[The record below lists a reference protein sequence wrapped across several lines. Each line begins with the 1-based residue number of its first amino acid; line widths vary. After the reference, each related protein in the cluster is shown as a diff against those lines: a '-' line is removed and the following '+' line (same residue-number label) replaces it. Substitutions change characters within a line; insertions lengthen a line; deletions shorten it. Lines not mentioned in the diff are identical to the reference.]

1 MFRWGFTNLHSRI
14 ATGFL
19 DEFREQVPRPLRF
32 ALLALAIF
40 VALGLAVSSMPGA
53 QMIRGSL
60 GLASADAASISIR
73 DAAND
78 ARARKDR
85 AELRTSRA
93 SS

>member
-1 MFRWGFTNLHSRI
+1 MFRWGFTDLYSRI
-14 ATGFL
+14 ANGFL
-19 DEFREQVPRPLRF
+19 DEFREQVPRPIRL
-32 ALLALAIF
+32 ALVALAIF
-40 VALGLAVSSMPGA
+40 VALGLGVSSMPGA

-78 ARARKDR
+78 ARARRDR

-93 SS
+93 TS

>member
-1 MFRWGFTNLHSRI
+1 MFRWEFTNLYSRI

-19 DEFREQVPRPLRF
+19 AEFREQVPRPVRL

-73 DAAND
+73 DAAYT
-78 ARARKDR
+78 ARARRDR
-85 AELRTSRA
+85 AELRASRA